1 MVLFNKVKSFLTF
14 ALVLFLGFIPHYTKA
29 ESKQITA
36 CYDGWEPFYYA
47 NSEHEAGGIVVTLL
61 NEIARETGYEIEYRL
76 LPFKRCMKQ
85 VSQGKIDILM
95 VTGFTTDVLMGRTS
109 LVTWQIGAI
118 VRKDYP
124 KNHITDLSEFKGKKV
139 LQVQEYEY
147 PEIIRDFAPYWR
159 VSKVGYF
166 NGDDLDVVPHA
177 FSMVENG
184 QVVTFL
190 EDIIF
195 SEKIIKDNDL
205 DLKVL
210 KPAVAF
216 EKNYLAYALGR
227 EELYVKFENAL
238 RARAEDGRL
247 DQFYKDTL
255 GQSWSELGNEV
266 DSDSK
271 LF

>member
-1 MVLFNKVKSFLTF
+1 MKYFLFLK
-14 ALVLFLGFIPHYTKA
+14 LVLFLCFFPQFTNA
-29 ESKQITA
+29 DSKKISA
-36 CYDGWEPFYYA
+36 CYDGWEPFYYGTA
-47 NSEHEAGGIVVTLL
+47 EGESGGTVVALL
-61 NEIARETGYEIEYRL
+61 NEIAAETGYEIQFRL
-76 LPFKRCMKQ
+76 LPFKRCLKQ
-85 VSQGKIDILM
+85 VSRGKIDFVM
-95 VTGFTTDVLMGRTS
+95 VTGSATDVLMGRTS

-124 KNHITDLSEFKGKKV
+124 KNHITGLSEFKGKKV

-147 PEIIRDFAPYWR
+147 PKNIRDFAPYWR